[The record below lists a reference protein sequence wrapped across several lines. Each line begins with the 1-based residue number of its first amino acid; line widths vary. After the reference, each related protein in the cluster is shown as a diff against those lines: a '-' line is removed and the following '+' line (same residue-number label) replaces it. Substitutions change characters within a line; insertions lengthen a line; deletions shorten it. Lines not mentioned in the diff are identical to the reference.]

1 MRSLTLPGLA
11 LAAGLVPVATY
22 AARAQLELEAAAVDI
37 TSNVVQ
43 RPNDANGDRFDVTP
57 LAGRSTTAGR
67 LTLVHPVA
75 WGRDG
80 AELRLTIAPLQ
91 QVGTGAAR
99 APIRYGGDAFEARP
113 LTVLYQFNT
122 YRVTCDVPVFRG
134 LADWEFRAGATLA
147 IRDAQI
153 RLAQGPRR
161 RSLVNY
167 GPVPLAY
174 GAATWHARSRWSVRV
189 EGDAFPAPG
198 GGGLFDASARIEY
211 ALRPA
216 LRAFAGARYVAGGAD
231 DPEIYN
237 ALHGRAAILG
247 VRVSW

>member
-1 MRSLTLPGLA
+1 MLRAVACAAA
-11 LAAGLVPVATY
+11 LAPAATC
-22 AARAQLELEAAAVDI
+22 AAPAQLELEVAAVDI

-43 RPNDANGDRFDVTP
+43 RANDAGGDRFDVTP

-67 LTLVHPVA
+67 LTFVHPVA
-75 WGRDG
+75 CGRDG

-99 APIRYGGDAFEARP
+99 ATIRYDGDAFEARP
-113 LTVLYQFNT
+113 LSVLYQFNT
-122 YRVTCDVPVFRG
+122 YRVTYDVPVFRA
-134 LADWEFRAGATLA
+134 LADWELRAGATLA

-153 RLAQGPRR
+153 RLAQEPRR
-161 RSLVNY
+161 RSFVNY

-174 GAATWHARSRWSVRV
+174 GAATWQASPRWSVRV

-211 ALRPA
+211 VLHPA
-216 LRAFAGARYVAGGAD
+216 LRAFAGVRYVAGGAD

-237 ALHGRAAILG
+237 SLHGRAAILG